1 LALKSATACCGY
13 AFLPAGPFLHA
24 MQMLNTICKRVTQIQ
39 PRLTGGSECSSR
51 TTSDAYEIFRST
63 SSTSFAN
70 MSPKSHRGSGTGV
83 SALGLLSQT
92 AAGAAAGGSG
102 SFHGISSS
110 GSANLSSAAAQQQQ
124 LQYEVEAAAA
134 VVAAGGAGNG
144 AAAAAA
150 HARAL
155 QLAQLAEQK
164 DLQGLEAAL
173 EAAPAPEQDESDES
187 SGQDETGEFAA
198 AMQQAGSAGTSAA
211 AANGNDPAAATSRTA
226 SAPPHL
232 QAQAS
237 VGPPPSV
244 AAAWHAW
251 QQGGALP
258 PTPHTP
264 VTPSR
269 QGKPGKL
276 TVQDKDVLLVLTAFC
291 KLASREAPGSS
302 GSESVL
308 AQGKLLA
315 LEMLAK
321 VRAHV
326 GQQQPKTV

>member
-1 LALKSATACCGY
+1 
-13 AFLPAGPFLHA
+13 
-24 MQMLNTICKRVTQIQ
+24 MLNTICKRVTQIQ

-83 SALGLLSQT
+83 SALGLLSPT
-92 AAGAAAGGSG
+92 AAAAAAGGSG

-150 HARAL
+150 HARAV

-173 EAAPAPEQDESDES
+173 EAAPGPEPEESDDS

-198 AMQQAGSAGTSAA
+198 AMQQSGSAGATAAAA
-211 AANGNDPAAATSRTA
+211 AANGGEQAAGTSSSSTA
-226 SAPPHL
+226 SGAPHL

-291 KLASREAPGSS
+291 KLASREAPGGSS
-302 GSESVL
+302 SESVL

-315 LEMLAK
+315 LEMLANVSMQFDQCFLFLK
-321 VRAHV
+321 VFNWCSV
-326 GQQQPKTV
+326 EYE